1 MLQQEMKQTPGECP
15 HIPHPSSHLPFE
27 PPCHFRLIFCISGV
41 EFLNKLTD
49 QRSKS
54 IDDTKIDERY
64 ETLSTKKLA
73 LGTLSGKKRDYVGKF
88 PNWGGGV

>member
-1 MLQQEMKQTPGECP
+1 MLQQEMKQT
-15 HIPHPSSHLPFE
+15 PHPSSHLPFE